1 MLTLIPF
8 DDSRVVGAR
17 ISGKITRPEFNKMV
31 EKLEAALNSHG
42 KVRVYVE
49 LEGFGGVAMD
59 SLLEDLKFGIRHWND
74 VDRKVVVSTRTGFTV
89 WRAWLPACS
98 AIFRSRCLTVTR
110 NKRRKPGSVR
120 NKRVFRL

>member
-17 ISGKITRPEFNKMV
+17 ISGKITRPEFDKMV

-49 LEGFGGVAMD
+49 LERFGGVAMD
-59 SLLEDLKFGIRHWND
+59 TLLEDLKFGIRHWND
-74 VDRKVVVSTRTGFTV
+74 VDRKVVVSDADWVHRLARLASRLFSNIQV
-89 WRAWLPACS
+89 KVFDRDQEQAAKAWICES
-98 AIFRSRCLTVTR
+98 
-110 NKRRKPGSVR
+110 
-120 NKRVFRL
+120 